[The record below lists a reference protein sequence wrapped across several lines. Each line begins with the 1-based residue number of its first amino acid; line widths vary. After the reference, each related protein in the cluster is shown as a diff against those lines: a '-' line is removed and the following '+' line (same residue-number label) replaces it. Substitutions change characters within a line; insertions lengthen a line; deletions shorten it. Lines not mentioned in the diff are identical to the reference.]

1 MCTSIHINFWYI
13 NPLLRGSGPPRPL
26 ALLTLTR
33 LAFVL
38 VMFTPGIMSVFYL
51 NLFPAVF
58 SDIHP
63 GHNRKAQD

>member
-51 NLFPAVF
+51 NF